1 MLCADDLQ
9 PIVKIEMKGFV
20 FMKKRLWSVALVVV
34 MAFSLV
40 GCTNKNTDTSNKEI
54 SPEEYNELYE
64 TTAKV
69 YQKYIK
75 LPAYT
80 GIEVDVDKSILEVTD
95 KKVDEYLDSIVQSYS
110 TTEKVT
116 EGVTAVG
123 DSIVL
128 DYSGKLDGV
137 AFSGGTATDASYTI
151 GSGRFISDLDKGLAG
166 LSVGKSYEI
175 PCTFPESYDN
185 EALKGKNV
193 IFEVTVNYINK
204 TIVPELTDEWV
215 AENAEA
221 LGTTEKTV
229 EGLRKVGREYLN
241 ASAEAEY
248 TTKKFEA
255 ILDKL
260 MGSIEIKE
268 YPKKELDTLKAT
280 WKKNVETEYTN
291 YSSYYSAYGINDLAG
306 YKSSVYGCEDDAAF
320 NAKAEEEAK
329 KYLLEK
335 MIITLIAYDN
345 KINVSADDIIS
356 LGGEYAEYYQYD
368 SYDAIVDEYGKL
380 FNSELGY
387 GVLTDKVKDILNE
400 SAVEVEVSTE
410 KESESGTEAGTSN

>member
-1 MLCADDLQ
+1 
-9 PIVKIEMKGFV
+9 
-20 FMKKRLWSVALVVV
+20 MKKRLWSVVLVVA

-40 GCTNKNTDTSNKEI
+40 GCINKNTDTSNKEI
-54 SPEEYNELYE
+54 SPEEYNKLYE

-69 YQKYIK
+69 YKKYIK
-75 LPAYT
+75 LPVYT

-95 KKVDEYLDSIVQSYS
+95 KKIDDYLDSIVQSYS

-151 GSGRFISDLDKGLAG
+151 GSGLFISDLDKGLAG
-166 LSVGKSYEI
+166 LSIGKSYEI

-185 EALKGKNV
+185 EELRGKNV

-204 TIVPELTDEWV
+204 TVVPELTDEWV
-215 AENAEA
+215 AENAEQ
-221 LGTTEKTV
+221 LGTTEKTI
-229 EGLRKVGREYLN
+229 EGLRKVGKEYLE

-260 MGSIEIKE
+260 IESVEIKE

-280 WKKNVETEYTN
+280 WKTNVETEYNN

-306 YKSSVYGCEDDAAF
+306 YKKSVYGCEDDKAF
-320 NAKAEEEAK
+320 DAKAEEEAK
-329 KYLLEK
+329 KYLIEK

-345 KINVSADDIIS
+345 KISVSADDITS
-356 LGGEYAEYYQYD
+356 LGSEYAEYYQYD
-368 SYDAIVDEYGKL
+368 SYDAIVNEYGKL

-387 GVLTDKVKDILNE
+387 GVLTDKVKDIVNE

-410 KESESGTEAGTSN
+410 KESESGTSN

>member
-1 MLCADDLQ
+1 
-9 PIVKIEMKGFV
+9 
-20 FMKKRLWSVALVVV
+20 MKKRLWSVVLVVA

-40 GCTNKNTDTSNKEI
+40 GCINKNTDTSNKEVA
-54 SPEEYNELYE
+54 PEEYNELYE

-80 GIEVDVDKSILEVTD
+80 GIEVDVDKTILDVTD
-95 KKVDEYLDSIVQSYS
+95 KKVDDYISSIVQSYA

-137 AFSGGTATDASYTI
+137 AFTGGTATDATYTV
-151 GSGRFISDLDKGLAG
+151 GSGGFISDLDKGLVG
-166 LSVGKSYEI
+166 LMVGKQYEI

-185 EALKGKNV
+185 ESLRGKAV
-193 IFEVTVNYINK
+193 IFEVTVTCINK
-204 TIVPELTDEWV
+204 SVVPELTDEWV

-229 EGLRKVGREYLN
+229 EGLKKVGREYLE

-248 TTKKFEA
+248 SSEKFEA
-255 ILDKL
+255 ILKKL
-260 MGSIEIKE
+260 KEGVEVKE
-268 YPKKELDTLKAT
+268 YPKKELDSLKAT
-280 WKKNVETEYTN
+280 WKNNVESEYTN
-291 YSSYYSAYGINDLAG
+291 SSSYYSAYGIDDLAE
-306 YKSSVYGCEDDAAF
+306 YKSTVYGCEDDAAF
-320 NAKAEEEAK
+320 DAKAEEAAK
-329 KYLLEK
+329 EYLLEK

-345 KINVSADDIIS
+345 KITVSGDDIKS
-356 LGGEYAEYYQYD
+356 LGNEYAEYYQYD
-368 SYDAIVDEYGKL
+368 SYDAIVEEYGKL
-380 FNSELGY
+380 FNAELGY
-387 GVLTDKVKDILNE
+387 GVLTEKVRDLVNG
-400 SAVEVEVSTE
+400 SAVEVEISTE
-410 KESESGTEAGTSN
+410 AESGTQN

>member
-368 SYDAIVDEYGKL
+368 NYDAIVDEYGKL

>member
-1 MLCADDLQ
+1 
-9 PIVKIEMKGFV
+9 
-20 FMKKRLWSVALVVV
+20 MKKRLWSVVLVVA

-40 GCTNKNTDTSNKEI
+40 GCINKNTDTSNKEI

-80 GIEVDVDKSILEVTD
+80 GIEVDVDKSVLEVTD
-95 KKVDEYLDSIVQSYS
+95 DDVQDYLDSIVQSYS

-151 GSGRFISDLDKGLAG
+151 GSGGFISDLDKGLVG
-166 LSVGKSYEI
+166 LSVGQSYEI

-185 EALKGKNV
+185 EELKGKDV

-215 AENAEA
+215 AQNAEA
-221 LGTTEKTV
+221 LGTTESTV
-229 EGLRKVGREYLN
+229 EGLRKIGREYLE

-248 TTKKFEA
+248 TTSKFEA

-260 MGSIEIKE
+260 MESVEIKE
-268 YPKKELDTLKAT
+268 YPKKELDTLKTT
-280 WKKNVETEYTN
+280 WKNNVETEYNN
-291 YSSYYSAYGINDLAG
+291 YSSYYSAYGIDDLAA
-306 YKSSVYGCEDDAAF
+306 YKSSVYGCDDDAAF
-320 NAKAEEEAK
+320 DAMAEEAAK
-329 KYLLEK
+329 EYLLEK

-345 KINVSADDIIS
+345 KITVSADDITS

-368 SYDAIVDEYGKL
+368 SYDAIVEEYGKL
-380 FNSELGY
+380 FNAELGY
-387 GVLTDKVKDILNE
+387 GVITEKVKDIVNE

-410 KESESGTEAGTSN
+410 TQAESESGTEAGTSN